1 MNGYKHTV
9 KLWLAFGAIYIL
21 WGSNFLAIR
30 YATEAMPP
38 FLMMATRSLIAGG
51 LLFAWAWVKNGE
63 RPAPGQWRAALVVG
77 NVLFL
82 GCHGALAWAQQ
93 TVPSGIAS
101 VVMATTPVYLIL
113 LDWASGGGRP
123 RWQSTAGLVLGLLGL
138 AILMGPSHRQSL
150 PLVGPLV
157 LVGGAMAWAAGSLLS
172 RRLSLPKSLVLAS
185 GMQLL
190 SGGVGLAVTG
200 LALGEAGRLDGGLF
214 APRPLLSFTYMIVAS
229 SLGAFTAYMWLLR
242 VTTPALAG
250 TYAFVNPVV
259 ALFVGWALGGEALDG
274 RTLWASAV
282 IVAGVALIVAAP
294 RNEKK
299 GETHDRT
306 RVEGHHPGGEGG
318 GVSRVPAA
326 HGRLAMPR
334 HTG

>member
-1 MNGYKHTV
+1 MSGYTHTL

-51 LLFAWAWVKNGE
+51 LLFAWAWFKNGD

-113 LDWASGGGRP
+113 LDWATGGGRP
-123 RWQSTAGLVLGLLGL
+123 RWQSTAGLVLGLCGL
-138 AILMGPSHRQSL
+138 AILMGPAQERA

-157 LVGGAMAWAAGSLLS
+157 LMGGALAWAAGSLLS
-172 RRLSLPKSLVLAS
+172 RRVSLPKSLVLAS

-190 SGGVGLAVTG
+190 SGGVGLAVSG
-200 LALGEAGRLDGGLF
+200 LALGEAGRLDSGVF
-214 APRPLLSFTYMIVAS
+214 APRALWSFTYMIVAS

-259 ALFVGWALGGEALDG
+259 ALFVGWAVGGETLDA

-294 RNEKK
+294 RNQEK
-299 GETHDRT
+299 GATHDGA
-306 RVEGHHPGGEGG
+306 RVEGQDLGRESGGISRLPEAHP
-318 GVSRVPAA
+318 
-326 HGRLAMPR
+326 RLAVPR
-334 HTG
+334 HAG